1 MLDKKH
7 AFFYS
12 VYIEYIL
19 YILYTQRCHM
29 DIVIS
34 NASEKPIYEQISSQI
49 KALIMN
55 GTLKE
60 GEMLPSIRVIAKE
73 LKVSV
78 ITTKRAYSDLERDG
92 FIEVVQGRG
101 SFVSS
106 RNLDFIREEQLKQAE
121 NHLIQAASI
130 AQSSNISLEELI
142 EMLTIIYE
150 GD

>member
-1 MLDKKH
+1 
-7 AFFYS
+7 
-12 VYIEYIL
+12 
-19 YILYTQRCHM
+19 M
-29 DIVIS
+29 DIIIS

-78 ITTKRAYSDLERDG
+78 ITTKRAYADLERDG

-121 NHLIQAASI
+121 NHLTQAATI
-130 AQSSNISLEELI
+130 AQSSDISLEELI
-142 EMLTIIYE
+142 EMLTIIYK
-150 GD
+150 GDQ

>member
-1 MLDKKH
+1 
-7 AFFYS
+7 
-12 VYIEYIL
+12 
-19 YILYTQRCHM
+19 M

-34 NASEKPIYEQISSQI
+34 NASDLPIYEQISSQI

-60 GEMLPSIRVIAKE
+60 GELLPSIRVIAKE

-78 ITTKRAYSDLERDG
+78 ITTKRAYADLERDG

-106 RNLDFIREEQLKQAE
+106 RNLDFIREEQLRNAE
-121 NHLIQAASI
+121 MHLQKAVEI
-130 AQSSNISLEELI
+130 AQVGNISLEELT
-142 EMLTIIYE
+142 EMLTLIYE
-150 GD
+150 GE

>member
-1 MLDKKH
+1 
-7 AFFYS
+7 
-12 VYIEYIL
+12 
-19 YILYTQRCHM
+19 M

-34 NASEKPIYEQISSQI
+34 NASDLPIYEQISTQI

-78 ITTKRAYSDLERDG
+78 ITTKRAYADLERDG

-106 RNLDFIREEQLKQAE
+106 RNLDFIREEQLRNAE
-121 NHLIQAASI
+121 MHLQKAVEI
-130 AQSSNISLEELI
+130 AQIGNISLEDLT
-142 EMLTIIYE
+142 EMLALIYE
-150 GD
+150 GE

>member
-1 MLDKKH
+1 
-7 AFFYS
+7 
-12 VYIEYIL
+12 
-19 YILYTQRCHM
+19 M

-34 NASEKPIYEQISSQI
+34 NSSHLPIYEQISSQI

-60 GEMLPSIRVIAKE
+60 GELLPSIRVIAKE

-78 ITTKRAYSDLERDG
+78 ITTKRAYADLERDG

-106 RNLDFIREEQLKQAE
+106 RNLDFIREEQLKNAE
-121 NHLIQAASI
+121 MHLQKAVEI
-130 AQSSNISLEELI
+130 AQVGNISLKELT
-142 EMLTIIYE
+142 EMLTLIYE
-150 GD
+150 GE